1 MPANFADRSFD
12 FACDIVR
19 LYKELPA
26 TVSQVIKT
34 QLLKAATS
42 TGANLEEARAAS
54 SRRDLKAKFAIA
66 LREARETLYWLRL
79 IQATKLAPEL
89 LLRRR
94 LAEAWELVAVLAA
107 SVKKLKKSEKNG

>member
-1 MPANFADRSFD
+1 MAANFADRSFD

-19 LYKELPA
+19 LYKELPP
-26 TVSQVIKT
+26 TVPQVIKT

-54 SRRDLKAKFAIA
+54 SRRDLKAKFTIA

-79 IQATKLAPEL
+79 LQATKLAPEP

-94 LAEAWELVAVLAA
+94 LQEAWELVAVLTS
-107 SVKKLKKSEKNG
+107 SVKKLKKERKEG